1 MIKSELNELSA
12 KSRENVFFNSPTLG
26 RLDFNRLIEEIKSFA
41 AEKSSAKYD
50 IIVGSDSE
58 NHADGV
64 DFISAVIVYR
74 HGFGGRYFWRRIR
87 ADKKMEMRD
96 RIYQE
101 AVLSLASA
109 QQLME
114 ILKKIN
120 LPDYNLEI
128 HVDIGANG
136 PTRKM
141 INEVV
146 GMIRGSGF
154 NVKTKPESYA
164 ASCVADRHC

>member
-1 MIKSELNELSA
+1 MIKSELNELN
-12 KSRENVFFNSPTLG
+12 ETIFFNSPTLG
-26 RLDFNRLIEEIKSFA
+26 RLDFPRLLEEIKNFMA
-41 AEKSSAKYD
+41 RESSAKYD

-74 HGFGGRYFWRRIR
+74 FGFGGRYFWRRIR
-87 ADKKMEMRD
+87 AGQKMEMRD

-109 QQLME
+109 QRLME
-114 ILKKIN
+114 ELKKIN
-120 LPDYNLEI
+120 LPEYNLEI

-141 INEVV
+141 INEVT
-146 GMIRGSGF
+146 GMIKGSGF

>member
-1 MIKSELNELSA
+1 MIKVKSELNELN
-12 KSRENVFFNSPTLG
+12 EDIFFNSPTLG
-26 RLDFNRLIEEIKSFA
+26 RLDFNRMIEEIKNFA
-41 AEKSSAKYD
+41 AQESSAKYD
-50 IIVGSDSE
+50 IVVGSDSE
-58 NHADGV
+58 NHAGGV
-64 DFISAVIVYR
+64 DFISAVIIYR
-74 HGFGGRYFWRRIR
+74 FGFGGRYFWRKVRSEQ
-87 ADKKMEMRD
+87 KMEMRD
-96 RIYQE
+96 RIYRE

-114 ILKKIN
+114 VLKKID
-120 LPDYNLEI
+120 LPEYNLEI
-128 HVDIGANG
+128 HVDVGANG

>member
-1 MIKSELNELSA
+1 MNKFLEAEQQNI
-12 KSRENVFFNSPTLG
+12 FFNSPTLG

-41 AEKSSAKYD
+41 ARESSDKCD
-50 IIVGSDSE
+50 LIVGSDSE

-64 DFISAVIVYR
+64 DFVSAVIVYR
-74 HGFGGRYFWRRIR
+74 RGSGGRYFWRKIR
-87 ADKKMEMRD
+87 SEQKMEMRD
-96 RIYQE
+96 RIYRE
-101 AVLSLASA
+101 AVLSLETA
-109 QQLME
+109 QLLME
-114 ILKKIN
+114 VLKKSN
-120 LPDYNLEI
+120 LADYNLEI
-128 HVDIGANG
+128 HVDVGANG

-141 INEVV
+141 INEVA